1 MATAEAAPIVTPSPV
16 HGSALRD
23 FCIRATGPV
32 VIVLG
37 AALLRLIAGV
47 GYANYDTVYA
57 LTWGQQLS
65 RGETPSYG
73 IPVAPTPHPLIEAL
87 GLVLSPL
94 GPHGAQTV
102 TVILGFLALSACG
115 WFIYRLGSAW
125 FGRGV
130 GALAALILMTRVPVL
145 SYGVRA
151 YVDLPYLLLVLWAL
165 LVEARRPRAGAPVL
179 GLLALAGLLRP
190 EAWAFSGLYWVY
202 LTGWRPRWVAD
213 WGSRHGRSAAPGTPS
228 EVPGTRSGATGI
240 PSAAPPLTRPE
251 LARLALL
258 GLSAPLAWVL
268 SDLLVTGDPL
278 WSLTNTRTTA
288 HTLARP
294 TGIAKAPIYIP
305 RRIGEILRPPV
316 LLGAALGGVLA
327 LLWLPRRAR
336 QAAAVGVIAVLVLG
350 LFATAG
356 LPIDTRYA
364 FLAAAILCVFCGV
377 GVFGWQYLPAGD
389 RRRGP
394 WMIAGAVIVLALVA
408 YIPSQY
414 RTLHR
419 EFGNLSGQHAI
430 ENELTGL
437 AKDHWLPASCGALGV
452 PNYRA
457 VPLVALTLSVSPAKV
472 ISAAE
477 RAPITRG
484 TYVAESPGQVRA
496 DVRLASSEPQP
507 ENPPAPAGF
516 KLVHSTRSWLVYQ
529 RCQG

>member
-1 MATAEAAPIVTPSPV
+1 MATAEAAPIATPTPV
-16 HGSALRD
+16 RSSALRD
-23 FCIRATGPV
+23 FYTRATGPV

-37 AALLRLIAGV
+37 AALLRVIAGV
-47 GYANYDTVYA
+47 GFANYDTVYA

-73 IPVAPTPHPLIEAL
+73 IPVAPTPHPLIEVL

-94 GPHGAQTV
+94 GPHGAQEV
-102 TVILGFLALSACG
+102 TVVLGFLALSACG
-115 WFIYRLGSAW
+115 WMIYRLGTAW

-145 SYGVRA
+145 SYGVRS

-179 GLLALAGLLRP
+179 ALLALAGLLRP

-202 LTGWRPRWVAD
+202 LTGWRPGRM
-213 WGSRHGRSAAPGTPS
+213 RSAPALP
-228 EVPGTRSGATGI
+228 
-240 PSAAPPLTRPE
+240 RPE

-258 GLSAPLAWVL
+258 GLSAPLVWVF
-268 SDLLVTGDPL
+268 SDLLVTGNPL
-278 WSLTNTRTTA
+278 WSLTNTRATA

-389 RRRGP
+389 RRRRP
-394 WMIAGAVIVLALVA
+394 WMVAGVVIVLALVA
-408 YIPSQY
+408 FIPSQY

-419 EFGNLSGQHAI
+419 EFGNLSGQHVI
-430 ENELTGL
+430 ENELVGL
-437 AKDHWLPASCGALGV
+437 AKDHWLPASCGARGV

-477 RAPITRG
+477 LEPITRG
-484 TYVAESPGQVRA
+484 SYVEESPGQVRA
-496 DVRLASSEPQP
+496 DVHLNSSEPQP
-507 ENPPAPAGF
+507 ENPAPPAGF

-529 RCQG
+529 RCEG